1 MGTNI
6 FENIAC
12 LMYDSLDW
20 KRQHQHYLENMQLI
34 NVPQV
39 VSEKPILEAT
49 LTSEVGICENVFS
62 WPNDLLNNL
71 IFTFIKHEE
80 KKSHKYW

>member
-39 VSEKPILEAT
+39 VSEKPVLEAT
-49 LTSEVGICENVFS
+49 LTSEVGIC
-62 WPNDLLNNL
+62 
-71 IFTFIKHEE
+71 
-80 KKSHKYW
+80 